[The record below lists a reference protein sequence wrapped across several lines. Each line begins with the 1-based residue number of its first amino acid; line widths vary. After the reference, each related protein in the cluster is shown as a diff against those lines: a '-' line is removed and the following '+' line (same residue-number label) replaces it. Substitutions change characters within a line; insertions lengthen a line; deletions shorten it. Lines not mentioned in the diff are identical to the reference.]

1 MLSPKTVDAKFL
13 TTLAGA
19 GFGASALE
27 GDGDISGAAIGL
39 SVGAFAGSQIKLDL
53 PKFDKYMQKNHV
65 IKITNRPESEIEKL
79 RAELKSKIK
88 TASEGFDFLPDS
100 NIEFDKSKY
109 RKNVIFKAYGAE
121 SEPGT
126 NG

>member
-79 RAELKSKIK
+79 RAELKSKIQ

-100 NIEFDKSKY
+100 KRHFDHNQLK
-109 RKNVIFKAYGAE
+109 
-121 SEPGT
+121 
-126 NG
+126 